1 MPGIFISYRRDDSQG
16 FAGRLA
22 ADLTD
27 ILGEELVFRDIE
39 IPIGSDFT
47 DTLRRAIA
55 ASDLLVVVIG
65 RHWAA
70 EGPGGQGV
78 RLFEPTDW
86 VRTEIE
92 AAFAQ
97 GKHVVPVLVGG
108 TMMPPASRLP
118 PSLAQLSRLQAATLT
133 DRHWSSDIEALVE
146 RIHALCPGLTR
157 ADAGDHRAETSPA
170 EALEDLGK
178 RLLDEVASRD
188 RQRSRPTYIGP
199 SLGSMVLAA
208 FGRGLKRFFGSA
220 FLILLVYA
228 GLKLFG
234 DAEILAMLDAFE
246 ARLALGWG
254 RLQGY
259 LLRL

>member
-1 MPGIFISYRRDDSQG
+1 MPGVFISYRRDDSLG

-27 ILGEELVFRDIE
+27 ILGAEAEVRDIE
-39 IPIGSDFT
+39 IPVGSDFT
-47 DTLRRAIA
+47 DVLRRAIA

-65 RHWAA
+65 RQWAA
-70 EGPGGQGV
+70 EGQRE

-108 TMMPPASRLP
+108 AMMPPASRLP
-118 PSLAQLSRLQAATLT
+118 PSLARLSRLQAATLT
-133 DRHWSSDIEALVE
+133 DRHWSNDIEALVE

-157 ADAGDHRAETSPA
+157 ADANVHRTETSPA
-170 EALEDLGK
+170 EVLEDLGE
-178 RLLDEVASRD
+178 RLLEEVASRE
-188 RQRSRPTYIGP
+188 RRRSRATYIGP
-199 SLGSMVLAA
+199 SLGGMLLAA

-220 FLILLVYA
+220 FLVLLVYA

-246 ARLALGWG
+246 ARLALGWE

-259 LLRL
+259 LSRL